1 MRLRYRYCG
10 MNFVPAFHERERQR
24 KKRLMLLVLS
34 PVVLIVILLSAW
46 LFLEMA
52 GRRLER
58 DRQQLL
64 EAAREQKPDITA
76 GKLSAARGQANG
88 MEEFCRNAYNVDAV
102 LKSGGRITKE
112 MLSTVMDLG
121 RPRVIIEN
129 MEYRSGRLI
138 CDAYSGDYREASKY
152 LQRVAETGI
161 FEGLEYNGFH
171 RRGEGYSF
179 TIECRLAQG
188 EAGAD
193 NEAE

>member
-10 MNFVPAFHERERQR
+10 MNFVPAFHEREKQR
-24 KKRLMLLVLS
+24 KNRHLLLVLS
-34 PVVLIVILLSAW
+34 PVALIVILLSAW

-64 EAAREQKPDITA
+64 EIAGEQKSDITA

-88 MEEFCRNAYNVDAV
+88 MEEFCRNACNVDAV
-102 LKSGGRITKE
+102 LKSGGRITEE
-112 MLSTVMDLG
+112 MLSTVVDLS
-121 RPRVIIEN
+121 RPRVVIEN
-129 MEYRSGRLI
+129 LEYKSGRLI
-138 CDAYSGDYREASKY
+138 CDAYSGDYREASRY
-152 LQRVAETGI
+152 LQRVAESGI

-171 RRGEGYSF
+171 RRGDGYSF

-188 EAGAD
+188 KAGAD